1 MCLLIFV
8 FFFFKQKTAYEM
20 RISDWSSDVCSSDL
34 ANPQRSRQGVMP
46 LARDLT
52 QIGAFFQHALG
63 LSHHAQPYGRNTY
76 FGAAPLEQHHTQ
88 LVLELACGDGQSRLA
103 DETGFGGASEMPFT
117 GNSYDVLQFGPSH
130 YLSRQNKII
139 PRAACA
145 RNHEICKTR
154 NR

>member
-1 MCLLIFV
+1 
-8 FFFFKQKTAYEM
+8 
-20 RISDWSSDVCSSDL
+20 
-34 ANPQRSRQGVMP
+34 MP

-88 LVLELACGDGQSRLA
+88 LVLELAYGDGQSRLA

-117 GNSYDVLQFGPSH
+117 GNRYDVRSEEH
-130 YLSRQNKII
+130 TSERQSLIRISYAVFCLKK
-139 PRAACA
+139 
-145 RNHEICKTR
+145 KT
-154 NR
+154 